1 MTAWVWVLIAV
12 IVLAAAGLVAVSAS
26 RRARERRTA
35 ALRERF
41 GPEYDRAVQARAD
54 QGAAEAELRSR
65 EQQRAALD
73 IRPLPEGMKAG
84 FAGEWR
90 AVQEQFVDEP
100 AEAVVAGD
108 RLVSRVMEA
117 RGYPAGGFGERADLV
132 SVDHPEL
139 VEDYRYAYRIRQRAE
154 TGRVG
159 TEELR
164 QALLRCRSLFNALLE
179 PGDGTAGRAPEPA
192 AAERTAGEPAAAEP
206 AAAEPAAAEPAAAE
220 PALVEPAP
228 AEPAAA
234 ERTAGEPA
242 AAEPVPAEPASAGP
256 IAAESAPAG
265 SAEPGYQGQAA
276 DRRA

>member
-12 IVLAAAGLVAVSAS
+12 IVLVVAGLVAVSAS

-179 PGDGTAGRAPEPA
+179 PGDGTASQAQEPP
-192 AAERTAGEPAAAEP
+192 AAERTAREPAPAESVAA
-206 AAAEPAAAEPAAAE
+206 
-220 PALVEPAP
+220 EPAP
-228 AEPAAA
+228 AEPVAA
-234 ERTAGEPA
+234 EPAPAEPV
-242 AAEPVPAEPASAGP
+242 AAEPVPAEPAPAEPAPAEPASAGP
-256 IAAESAPAG
+256 MAAESAPAG